1 MDGLSVEVVGL
12 SVDMVGLSVDMVG
25 LDDVDMVGLDVNMY
39 GLSVDMDGLSV
50 ALIVGLSG
58 LPVSGGSVAPENV
71 ALGRLPGNMGRLPL
85 LVGMVGSFADKKE
98 LVVVL
103 SSLEDATA
111 RIKGT
116 ATVTA
121 SKRLNAAMRRSPFF
135 FTITATSDGVLDVG
149 EAPFQSAPSL
159 FSTR

>member
-71 ALGRLPGNMGRLPL
+71 ALGRLPGNMGRLP
-85 LVGMVGSFADKKE
+85 VGMVGSFAGKKE

-103 SSLEDATA
+103 LSLEDATA

-135 FTITATSDGVLDVG
+135 
-149 EAPFQSAPSL
+149 
-159 FSTR
+159 